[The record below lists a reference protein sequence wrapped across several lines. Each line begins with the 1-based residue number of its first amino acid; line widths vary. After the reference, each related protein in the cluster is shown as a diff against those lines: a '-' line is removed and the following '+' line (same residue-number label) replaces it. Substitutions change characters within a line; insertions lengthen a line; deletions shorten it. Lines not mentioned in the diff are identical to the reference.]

1 MDEALVRGLLETAL
15 GDEPPIGPLARNSL
29 LAGIRLRR
37 RTRMRGAT
45 GGVAAVVV
53 VAAVIP
59 AATGAFG
66 NTSSGPRPEAPL
78 SVPKVPSVA
87 TGTAYGIHS
96 GGGVVTPTAL
106 ATNTAGK
113 PVDVSGE
120 PVAMA
125 VAPDGKIAC

>member
-1 MDEALVRGLLETAL
+1 MDETLVRGLLETAL

-37 RTRMRGAT
+37 RTRIRRAT

-66 NTSSGPRPEAPL
+66 NTSSGPRPAPF
-78 SVPKVPSVA
+78 SVPRCRACPRAPPTSS
-87 TGTAYGIHS
+87 TAAEGR
-96 GGGVVTPTAL
+96 
-106 ATNTAGK
+106 
-113 PVDVSGE
+113 
-120 PVAMA
+120 
-125 VAPDGKIAC
+125 